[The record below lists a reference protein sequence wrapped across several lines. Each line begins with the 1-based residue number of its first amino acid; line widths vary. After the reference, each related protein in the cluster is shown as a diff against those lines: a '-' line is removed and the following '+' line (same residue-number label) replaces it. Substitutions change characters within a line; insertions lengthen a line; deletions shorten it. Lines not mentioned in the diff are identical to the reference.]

1 MRVTVAVFAYDEV
14 GNLVHVVDD
23 ARAGLAA
30 VGASRDGEV
39 LVVDDGST
47 DGTSELA
54 DALSAAFAN
63 VRVVHHRRNRGF
75 SGAMTTCLRE
85 ARGDWIFLGP
95 ADGQSKMSDLPRFL
109 ERSAHADVVV
119 GVRESR
125 PDHVG
130 RRLMSRVFH
139 GLARGLLAIPVREFS
154 SLFLFR
160 RSLIDTMP
168 IRSRPRGA
176 TILPEV
182 ISRAHLRGA
191 TIATVPVAQYP
202 RRSGRAK
209 GGQLSVAILTFLELL
224 RIAALVRFDEMRK
237 VRRVVTT

>member
-1 MRVTVAVFAYDEV
+1 MRVTVAVLAYDEV
-14 GNLVHVVDD
+14 GNLAHVVDD

-30 VGASRDGEV
+30 VGASSDGEV

-54 DALSAAFAN
+54 DVLAARFAN
-63 VRVVHHRRNRGF
+63 VRVVHHERNRGF
-75 SGAMTTCLRE
+75 SGAMISCLRE

-95 ADGQSKMSDLPRFL
+95 ADGQSKMSVLPAFL
-109 ERSAHADVVV
+109 ARSAEADIVV

-125 PDHVG
+125 PDHLG
-130 RRLMSRVFH
+130 RRLMSRAFH
-139 GLARGLLAIPVREFS
+139 TLARSLLAIPVREFS
-154 SLFLFR
+154 ALFLFR
-160 RSLIDTMP
+160 RALIDTMP
-168 IRSRPRGA
+168 LRSRPRGA
-176 TILPEV
+176 TLLPEV

-191 TIATVPVAQYP
+191 TIATIPVAQYP

-209 GGQLSVAILTFLELL
+209 GGQLSVALLTLVELL

-237 VRRVVTT
+237 VRRAVTT